1 MDKFPNLSNYRVAF
15 QLIEKN
21 DENTKAIGVSVFKL
35 DSQFILIPAFFN
47 KGKIKTG
54 DMMYIQSIDTFRPLS
69 DAWLADVRNMK
80 LAESG

>member
-1 MDKFPNLSNYRVAF
+1 M
-15 QLIEKN
+15 
-21 DENTKAIGVSVFKL
+21 FKL
-35 DSQFILIPAFFN
+35 DSQFILVPAFFN

-80 LAESG
+80 LA